1 MSSILRSLH
10 PLLLVV
16 LVVGCKTDKP
26 AGKPAAPPPAPK
38 REPVSGP
45 RPALPVPAPEH
56 PHPGD
61 DAAAAAGPLD
71 VKRVEQ
77 LSPTLP
83 NAKRM
88 TALSV
93 QAKFGQAR
101 ESWCT
106 TTPDPAEAAKQIAAM
121 LSRDG
126 WSDVTSRSS
135 GDRAAISAIQ
145 DGVHIAVTLGGTD
158 AACKGGLATHVIYHG
173 ATTTAPPLEPGEQ
186 VH

>member
-1 MSSILRSLH
+1 MRSNPRSLRSLLLA
-10 PLLLVV
+10 LLL
-16 LVVGCKTDKP
+16 VGCKTDTPADKP
-26 AGKPAAPPPAPK
+26 APPPPAPK

-45 RPALPVPAPEH
+45 RPALPEPAP
-56 PHPGD
+56 PPGAD
-61 DAAAAAGPLD
+61 EAPPAAAAGTLD

-106 TTPDPAEAAKQIAAM
+106 STADPTEAAKQIAAM
-121 LSRDG
+121 LFRDG
-126 WSDVTSRSS
+126 WSDVTSRSA
-135 GDRAAISAIQ
+135 GDRAAISAVQ

-173 ATTTAPPLEPGEQ
+173 ATPTAPPLEPGEK

>member
-1 MSSILRSLH
+1 MRSHLH
-10 PLLLVV
+10 SLASPLFAVLLVA
-16 LVVGCKTDKP
+16 CKTDKP
-26 AGKPAAPPPAPK
+26 ADKPAAPPPAPK

-45 RPALPVPAPEH
+45 RPALPVPAQAPAIRRGGAVRVRGAPRREARRAAVA
-56 PHPGD
+56 
-61 DAAAAAGPLD
+61 DAAECQADDRAQRAGH
-71 VKRVEQ
+71 V
-77 LSPTLP
+77 
-83 NAKRM
+83 
-88 TALSV
+88 
-93 QAKFGQAR
+93 GQAR

-106 TTPDPAEAAKQIAAM
+106 ATSDAPEAAKQIAAM

-135 GDRAAISAIQ
+135 GDRAAISAVQ

-173 ATTTAPPLEPGEQ
+173 ATTTAPALEPGEK